1 MSTKTDNTELIA
13 LPELPVP
20 HADWLSHVSGHPTT
34 SMHELLAPYKDYDAK
49 LREVFAQQPS
59 HPAIS
64 KSSVVPIFTG
74 KEQEVRIRARDVATE
89 SQEERERYLMPLARS
104 DRKPDGAPAIV
115 HSLKEFQTNFQ
126 LFSESALVDMDWSN
140 VVVAG
145 SAVVTSLLPV
155 PAKHKT
161 SKRALR
167 EYYHQ
172 KLAPASDVDLFLYGL
187 TEEEAV
193 EKIKQIEQ
201 RVRDSILTETTT
213 IRTKNAITIASQ
225 YPTRHV
231 QIVLRIYRS
240 ISEILTGFDVDC
252 SCAAYDGKQVY
263 ASPRAV
269 AAYMTQVNTIDLT
282 RRSPSY
288 ENRLSKY
295 SHRGFE
301 VYWPLLD
308 RSRIDPTIFER
319 SFGRTLGLARLLV
332 LEKLPTITDRDAYVD
347 QRRAERGRP
356 AVNRWNQRKLYGNVK
371 EDHEDEVPDWVESDE
386 VSDYHTFTVPYGP
399 KFHARKIERLLY
411 AKDLLLN
418 AEWNCPKERE
428 TTLHRHPAFFGNASD
443 VIGDCCGYCPKPST
457 PEDEEIAEVE
467 NKVYVS
473 GDLTFIKDD
482 PGRQAIGSFHPLTED
497 DWTEMAYVGNTAR
510 LCQAIVDGDA
520 EHVQDWLSQD
530 GADPNERD
538 YTGRT
543 PLQLAVMSSTPEI
556 VQILIDANARIVARM
571 VDGRTA
577 LHLAAMRG
585 EAAMV
590 KALLIKSEANEEKE
604 AQKQDAKLKQRK
616 AEKEATQASDG
627 SDAKMADADGGS
639 EIPHSDEDIDMF
651 DDADDASHVD
661 ATTEGS
667 IVNIRGEKK
676 EEDNNMPVDDEDEP
690 DVYDVNVLAW
700 DTPVSPLHLAVA
712 NGHVEVVKL
721 LVQDFGADVLLPVK
735 LLNDYNK
742 SPRAAILPLVLAL
755 QLEPKKA
762 DEMTRLLISLG
773 ASPAQADLENVTAL
787 HYFAAHRASLFSIM
801 VSANQPAAKRAVN
814 HLQLSGYQ
822 YSPNAKSALQT
833 AIEHGNVEAV
843 DALLQLG
850 ALPEIDFAAYI
861 ASYKTKWELSGNSDH
876 NLQNFQKS
884 FRQPVLTA
892 VENELP
898 SVVLKLLDAG
908 ADVNCLSGGAWR
920 AVHDGRNSYHE
931 SVQTL
936 LDATREKIKT
946 LKDWVEKEE
955 KSQAMI
961 MDIFGR
967 QNHYHPPT
975 PLQEDSHYF
984 GQLKPGSYAHWTTMK
999 QVQAAKLKYKVD
1011 LKRYEDAVKSM
1022 PKQAKGWEEK
1032 LAAVDKLLVSYKSLE
1047 SAILERGG
1055 KTFKELYP
1063 DVKIEQHQNYHSYDH
1078 KTEAPKPWMPKL
1090 DFNLPDLT
1098 DERREAYIRLFE
1110 ACWEADLPTVKELT
1124 LALWGENQTPL
1135 QIAVQD
1141 SAGFSPFS
1149 LALLQQHFEVA
1160 KALLEITQAQYA
1172 PAERSGR
1179 SKYSLH
1185 AGDSDDED
1193 DGDDGE
1199 SIGEGNDEIRV
1210 FHEIVDDK
1218 FTIENIG
1225 EVQSQ
1230 VNCRHTALDVLSWNY
1245 PVSRFLEEE
1254 DASTNVLDNST
1265 HYGRLQYL
1273 RKSYAR
1279 RSTEPRQILKDAANG
1294 RTYHMPQQPNE
1305 ESYREVAKPGNL
1317 FQLAIFLD
1325 DATLLQ
1331 FLLGAAEEYTVRRG
1345 GTDDEPAA
1353 RFYTF
1358 SEQDFH
1364 YAIQLGRVQLLKEI
1378 VKRTGAGIPLDD
1390 LVKKSGVEITKKPKY
1405 YQGLSVHGKKREDWA
1420 AAGRDTHYQAP
1431 REEHPPLLHAARL
1444 TSIDSVE
1451 WFLSDAAARAYLDF
1465 AENNKKDVRIQSL
1478 AKAKGGLQ
1486 ASISKWL
1493 NLRSKLI
1500 IHIVVLS
1507 KTDQESLELLRHL
1520 CETQPESLS
1529 HKSATGLTPLQLAFS
1544 LHRVEMAKI
1553 LIAAGADQTCRN
1565 HNNENLIHSALNYSR
1580 LTQENG
1586 RKRLRELLDL
1596 IDSRLITGMFTER
1609 ANTSPGASTPLA
1621 HWVFSSLRGSTN
1633 DADVEALRLLL
1644 DFSQGVDLS
1653 LVNSEGDTPV
1663 HAVARYGAE
1672 RILRIMLDLRP
1683 DVLFRENASGRTP
1696 YEMARDAWLTSKVFN
1711 GPPNIQVNQPG
1722 QRYYGA
1728 PPTSKILHQ
1737 STESFLQNC
1746 SRVKSESVWDV
1757 CQEFEEKNRGRK
1769 RKLVSL
1775 MEANEVAKRLAAKR
1789 QRVEVEIEG
1798 VEDEERGTN
1807 DEVDR
1812 WFNMGL
1818 SAER

>member
-1 MSTKTDNTELIA
+1 
-13 LPELPVP
+13 
-20 HADWLSHVSGHPTT
+20 
-34 SMHELLAPYKDYDAK
+34 
-49 LREVFAQQPS
+49 
-59 HPAIS
+59 
-64 KSSVVPIFTG
+64 
-74 KEQEVRIRARDVATE
+74 
-89 SQEERERYLMPLARS
+89 
-104 DRKPDGAPAIV
+104 
-115 HSLKEFQTNFQ
+115 
-126 LFSESALVDMDWSN
+126 
-140 VVVAG
+140 
-145 SAVVTSLLPV
+145 
-155 PAKHKT
+155 
-161 SKRALR
+161 
-167 EYYHQ
+167 
-172 KLAPASDVDLFLYGL
+172 
-187 TEEEAV
+187 
-193 EKIKQIEQ
+193 
-201 RVRDSILTETTT
+201 
-213 IRTKNAITIASQ
+213 
-225 YPTRHV
+225 
-231 QIVLRIYRS
+231 
-240 ISEILTGFDVDC
+240 
-252 SCAAYDGKQVY
+252 
-263 ASPRAV
+263 
-269 AAYMTQVNTIDLT
+269 VN
-282 RRSPSY
+282 
-288 ENRLSKY
+288 
-295 SHRGFE
+295 
-301 VYWPLLD
+301 
-308 RSRIDPTIFER
+308 
-319 SFGRTLGLARLLV
+319 
-332 LEKLPTITDRDAYVD
+332 
-347 QRRAERGRP
+347 RP

-418 AEWNCPKERE
+418 AEWNRPKERE

-443 VIGDCCGYCPKPST
+443 VIGDCCGYCPKPTT
-457 PEDEEIAEVE
+457 PEDEEIAAVE

-473 GDLTFIKDD
+473 GELTFIKDD
-482 PGRQAIGSFHPLTED
+482 PGRQAIGSFHPLTAD

-520 EHVQDWLSQD
+520 EHVLDWLSQE

-577 LHLAAMRG
+577 LHLAAVRG
-585 EAAMV
+585 ESAMV
-590 KALLIKSEANEEKE
+590 KALLIKSDANEEKE

-616 AEKEATQASDG
+616 AEKEATQASDS

-639 EIPHSDEDIDMF
+639 ETPDNDDDIDML

-667 IVNIRGEKK
+667 IINIHSEKK
-676 EEDNNMPVDDEDEP
+676 EEESNMPIDDEDEP

-700 DTPVSPLHLAVA
+700 DTPVSPLHLAIA

-721 LVQDFGADVLLPVK
+721 LVQDFGADVLLPIK
-735 LLNDYNK
+735 LLHDYNK

-762 DEMTRLLISLG
+762 DEMTQLLISLG
-773 ASPAQADLENVTAL
+773 ASPAQADLENITAL
-787 HYFAAHRASLFSIM
+787 HYFAAHRASLLSIM

-833 AIEHGNVEAV
+833 AIEHNDIEAV
-843 DALLQLG
+843 DALLELG
-850 ALPEIDFAAYI
+850 AMPEIDFAAYM
-861 ASYKTKWELSGNSDH
+861 ASYKTKWEPSGDSNY

-884 FRQPVLTA
+884 FRQPVFTA
-892 VENELP
+892 VEHEVP

-920 AVHDGRNSYHE
+920 AVHDGGNSYHE

-936 LDATREKIKT
+936 LDATREKIEI
-946 LKDWVEKEE
+946 LRDWVEKEE
-955 KSQAMI
+955 KGQARIVDM
-961 MDIFGR
+961 FGQR
-967 QNHYHPPT
+967 QTHYHLPT
-975 PLQEDSHYF
+975 PLQEDSHYL
-984 GQLKPGSYAHWTTMK
+984 GQLKSGSYAYWTVFK
-999 QVQAAKLKYKVD
+999 QVHTARLKYKED
-1011 LKRYEDAVKSM
+1011 LKQYEDALKSSP

-1032 LAAVDKLLVSYKSLE
+1032 LAAVNNLLASFKSLE

-1063 DVKIEQHQNYHSYDH
+1063 DVTIQQQQNYHHSSYDH
-1078 KTEAPKPWMPKL
+1078 KSEPSKPWMPKL

-1098 DERREAYIRLFE
+1098 DERREAYVKLFE
-1110 ACWEADLPTVKELT
+1110 ACWEADLSTIKELT
-1124 LALWGENQTPL
+1124 LAVWGESQTPL
-1135 QIAVQD
+1135 QISVQD

-1149 LALLQQHFEVA
+1149 LAVLQQHFELA
-1160 KALLEITQAQYA
+1160 KALLEIAQAQYS
-1172 PAERSGR
+1172 PPEQSGR

-1193 DGDDGE
+1193 EDDDCE
-1199 SIGEGNDEIRV
+1199 SIGEGDDQIQV

-1230 VNCRHTALDVLSWNY
+1230 VKSRHTALDVLSWNY
-1245 PVSRFLEEE
+1245 PIPRFLEED

-1265 HYGRLQYL
+1265 HHGRLQYL

-1279 RSTEPRQILKDAANG
+1279 RSTEPRQLLKDAANG
-1294 RTYHMPQQPNE
+1294 QACHPAQQTTE
-1305 ESYREVAKPGNL
+1305 DSYREVSEPDNL

-1331 FLLGAAEEYTVRRG
+1331 FLLNAAEEYTVRRG
-1345 GTDDEPAA
+1345 GTNDEPAVK
-1353 RFYTF
+1353 FYSF

-1364 YAIQLGRVQLLKEI
+1364 YAIQLGRVQMLKEI
-1378 VKRTGAGIPLDD
+1378 VRRTGAGIPLDD

-1444 TSIDSVE
+1444 KNIDSVE
-1451 WFLSDAAARAYLDF
+1451 WFLSDAATRAYLEF
-1465 AENNKKDVRIQSL
+1465 ADNNNKDRRIQSL

-1500 IHIVVLS
+1500 VHVVMLS
-1507 KTDQESLELLRHL
+1507 KTDKESLELLRHL

-1565 HNNENLIHSALNYSR
+1565 HNNENLIHSALSHPR
-1580 LTQENG
+1580 LNDKDG
-1586 RKRLRELLDL
+1586 RKRLRELLNL
-1596 IDSRLITGMFTER
+1596 IDNRLITGMFTER
-1609 ANTSPGASTPLA
+1609 ANTNPGASTPLA
-1621 HWVFSSLRGSTN
+1621 HWVYTNARGTIT
-1633 DADVEALRLLL
+1633 DAAVETLHLLL
-1644 DFSQGVDLS
+1644 EFSNGEDLS

-1663 HAVARYGAE
+1663 HAVVRYGAE
-1672 RILRIMLDLRP
+1672 RIFRIMLDLRP
-1683 DVLFRENASGRTP
+1683 DLLFRENASGRTP
-1696 YEMARDAWLTSKVFN
+1696 YEMARDAWLANKVFN
-1711 GPPNIQVNQPG
+1711 GPPNIQVG
-1722 QRYYGA
+1722 SIHRYYGE
-1728 PPTSKILHQ
+1728 PPKSKMVCR
-1737 STESFLQNC
+1737 STESFVHGC
-1746 SRVKSESVWDV
+1746 ERRSESVWDV
-1757 CQEFEEKNRGRK
+1757 CKEFKEKSGRGEK

-1789 QRVEVEIEG
+1789 HRAGMDGDGEVNQKRG
-1798 VEDEERGTN
+1798 VS

-1812 WFNMGL
+1812 WFYMGL
-1818 SAER
+1818 NAET

>member
-1 MSTKTDNTELIA
+1 
-13 LPELPVP
+13 
-20 HADWLSHVSGHPTT
+20 
-34 SMHELLAPYKDYDAK
+34 MHELLAPYKDYDAK

-64 KSSVVPIFTG
+64 KSNVVPLFTG
-74 KEQEVRIRARDVATE
+74 KEGDVKIRARDLASE
-89 SQEERERYLMPLARS
+89 SQEERERYLMPLAKK
-104 DRKPDGAPAIV
+104 DRKRDGTPAIV
-115 HSLKEFQTNFQ
+115 QSFKEFQTNFQ

-155 PAKHKT
+155 PAKHNT

-201 RVRDSILTETTT
+201 RIRDSILTETTT

-332 LEKLPTITDRDAYVD
+332 LEKLPTTTDRDAYVD
-347 QRRAERGRP
+347 QRRAERGRQVVSQHSP

-418 AEWNCPKERE
+418 AEWNRPKERE

-443 VIGDCCGYCPKPST
+443 VIGDCCGYCPEPTT
-457 PEDEEIAEVE
+457 PEDEEIAEAE

-473 GDLTFIKDD
+473 GELSFIKDD
-482 PGRQAIGSFHPLTED
+482 PGRQTIGSFHPLTDD

-520 EHVQDWLSQD
+520 EHVLDWLNQE

-556 VQILIDANARIVARM
+556 VQILVDANARIVARM
-571 VDGRTA
+571 IDGRTA

-585 EAAMV
+585 DSAMV
-590 KALLIKSEANEEKE
+590 KALLIRSEANEEKE
-604 AQKQDAKLKQRK
+604 EQKKDAKLKQRK
-616 AEKEATQASDG
+616 AEKEGTQVSDN
-627 SDAKMADADGGS
+627 SDAKMADADSGS
-639 EIPHSDEDIDMF
+639 ETADSDEDIDML
-651 DDADDASHVD
+651 DDVDDASHLD

-667 IVNIRGEKK
+667 IVNIRSEKK
-676 EEDNNMPVDDEDEP
+676 EEGNDIPIDDEDEP

-700 DTPVSPLHLAVA
+700 DTPVSPLHLAIA
-712 NGHVEVVKL
+712 NGHVNVVKL
-721 LVQDFGADVLLPVK
+721 LVQDFGADVLLPIK
-735 LLNDYNK
+735 LLHDYNK

-762 DEMTRLLISLG
+762 DEMTQLLISLG
-773 ASPAQADLENVTAL
+773 ASPAQADLENITAL
-787 HYFAAHRASLFSIM
+787 HYFSAHRASLLSIM

-814 HLQLSGYQ
+814 HLQLSNYQ
-822 YSPNAKSALQT
+822 YNPNAKSALQT
-833 AIEHGNVEAV
+833 AIEWGVTEAV
-843 DALLQLG
+843 DALLELG
-850 ALPEIDFAAYI
+850 ALPEIDFAAYM
-861 ASYKTKWELSGNSDH
+861 ASYKTKWEPSGDSDH
-876 NLQNFQKS
+876 NLQNFQRTFK
-884 FRQPVLTA
+884 QPVLTA
-892 VENELP
+892 VDHELP

-908 ADVNCLSGGAWR
+908 ANVNTLSGGAWR

-931 SVQTL
+931 CVQTL
-936 LDATREKIKT
+936 LDATREKIEF
-946 LKDWVEKEE
+946 LRDWVKKEE
-955 KSQAMI
+955 TGQQRLL
-961 MDIFGR
+961 DVFGR
-967 QNHYHPPT
+967 RLAEDNKPPV
-975 PLQEDSHYF
+975 PLREDSHYL
-984 GQLKPGSYAHWTTMK
+984 GQFTPGSYAHWTALK
-999 QVQAAKLKYKVD
+999 QVQSARRRYKGD
-1011 LKRYEDAVKSM
+1011 LKQYENAMKASP
-1022 PKQAKGWEEK
+1022 PKQAEGWEEK
-1032 LAAVDKLLVSYKSLE
+1032 LAAVKELLASFKSLE
-1047 SAILERGG
+1047 STILERGG
-1055 KTFKELYP
+1055 KTFQELHP
-1063 DVKIEQHQNYHSYDH
+1063 DVKIEEPHQNNYNHSLFDH
-1078 KTEAPKPWMPKL
+1078 KSEPSKPWMPKL
-1090 DFNLPDLT
+1090 GFNLPDLT
-1098 DERREAYIRLFE
+1098 DERREACIRLFE

-1124 LALWGENQTPL
+1124 LAVWGESQTPL
-1135 QIAVQD
+1135 QIAVTD

-1149 LALLQQHFEVA
+1149 IAVLQQHFEFA
-1160 KALLEITQAQYA
+1160 KALLEIAQAQYA
-1172 PAERSGR
+1172 PPEQSGR
-1179 SKYSLH
+1179 SKYSLFP
-1185 AGDSDDED
+1185 GDADDED
-1193 DGDDGE
+1193 EDEDDDGE
-1199 SIGEGNDEIRV
+1199 SIGEGDDQIQV

-1230 VNCRHTALDVLSWNY
+1230 VKSKHTPLDVLSWNY
-1245 PVSRFLEEE
+1245 PISRFLEEDDE
-1254 DASTNVLDNST
+1254 STNALDNST
-1265 HYGRLQYL
+1265 HHGRLQYL
-1273 RKSYAR
+1273 RKEYTRRAR
-1279 RSTEPRQILKDAANG
+1279 LPRQVLEDAANG
-1294 RTYHMPQQPNE
+1294 HTYPMAQQTTE
-1305 ESYREVAKPGNL
+1305 ESYRKVATPGNL
-1317 FQLAIFLD
+1317 FQLAVFLD

-1331 FLLGAAEEYTVRRG
+1331 FLLDVAEEYTNRRA
-1345 GTDDEPAA
+1345 GTDDKPAA
-1353 RFYTF
+1353 KFYNF
-1358 SEQDFH
+1358 NEQDFH
-1364 YAIQLGRVQLLKEI
+1364 YAIQLGRVQILKEI
-1378 VKRTGAGIPLDD
+1378 VRRTGAGIPLDD

-1405 YQGLSVHGKKREDWA
+1405 YQGLSVHGQKREDWA

-1444 TSIDSVE
+1444 TNIDSVE
-1451 WFLSDAAARAYLDF
+1451 WFLSDAATRAYLEF
-1465 AENNKKDVRIQSL
+1465 AENNKNDVRIKTL

-1486 ASISKWL
+1486 ASITKWL

-1500 IHIVVLS
+1500 VHVVVLS
-1507 KTDQESLELLRHL
+1507 KTDKESLELLRHL

-1565 HNNENLIHSALNYSR
+1565 HNNENLIHSALNYQR
-1580 LTQENG
+1580 LNQEDG
-1586 RKRLRELLDL
+1586 RKRLRELLNL
-1596 IDSRLITGMFTER
+1596 IDGRLITGMFTER
-1609 ANTSPGASTPLA
+1609 ANTSPGAATPLA
-1621 HWVFSSLRGSTN
+1621 YWVFGNARGAT
-1633 DADVEALRLLL
+1633 DANVETLRLLL
-1644 DFSQGVDLS
+1644 EFSNGDDLS

-1663 HAVARYGAE
+1663 HAVVRYSAE
-1672 RILRIMLDLRP
+1672 RILRAMLDSKPEL
-1683 DVLFRENASGRTP
+1683 LFRENASGRTP
-1696 YEMARDAWLTSKVFN
+1696 YEMARDAWLASKVFN
-1711 GPPNIQVNQPG
+1711 GPPNIQGEQT
-1722 QRYYGA
+1722 QRYYGQ
-1728 PPTSKILHQ
+1728 PPTSKMVCR
-1737 STESFLQNC
+1737 SMESFAPGYRNV
-1746 SRVKSESVWDV
+1746 RKESVWDV
-1757 CQEFEEKNRGRK
+1757 CKEFKEKSQSGK

-1775 MEANEVAKRLAAKR
+1775 IEANEVAKRLAAKR
-1789 QRVEVEIEG
+1789 QRAVVERDEG
-1798 VEDEERGTN
+1798 VDEERGTS

-1812 WFNMGL
+1812 WFQMGL
-1818 SAER
+1818 NAER